1 MIFLLNKSQFSM
13 NSVFVVK
20 VKIPF
25 SHVLKTGLQFL
36 QISSYLRDLLFF
48 FKTSK
53 IYSNIYYN
61 KAQNY
66 VHE

>member
-48 FKTSK
+48 SRTSK